1 MDHYLH
7 PTRTKNNEATA
18 SFQTALEKSLAKNRH
33 LQSQILSTLTHLG
46 SEMAKNRRLASK
58 LTRELHLVSETVS
71 KTTATSSSATAS
83 SATASSASEKGT
95 EQKPIS
101 GDHTALLIKD
111 VDPYR
116 QWTRDYFQDH
126 LGRIPEPNA
135 DVGKRRRLEENEA
148 QGLFYHLSPPW
159 DKEENKI
166 LKFLINK
173 QQQEE
178 EEEAE
183 NDNQTVV
190 VVVDY
195 EKVATELQK
204 RSVSNQN
211 QDDFPC
217 RKPRTAEE
225 CRIQYQRF
233 NSEQQPAMTK
243 VEIKQVLESVHRQ
256 QQTQSTVD
264 WNRVAANIGNERSP
278 WQCLVAYN
286 KAQNNTSITFT
297 PAQDELLFKF
307 VCAMGPQFVTTAA
320 TLAEMSIRLFPDKYD
335 RKIATRVNQSLL
347 NPKLRHE
354 FWSMSDQRKLVLAQ
368 KVYRD
373 QTMRPP
379 SHFPHRSAYS
389 VRDKWNRSLDPAFIR
404 HKPFSK
410 KEDQLLTKVARS
422 YLSQL
427 QPDAL
432 IDKNGNGRYSAVIP
446 WTKVAREHFPDR
458 RPEQLCERW
467 NRNLASDRD
476 LLTGVKARL
485 LKKQA
490 IFTNATLP
498 VASTDTQTTTNSS
511 AAIGGEGKEAKS
523 VAAAE
528 TDLSSASLD
537 DLELKVIPTAAKP
550 RRGRGKRKRSS

>member
-1 MDHYLH
+1 
-7 PTRTKNNEATA
+7 
-18 SFQTALEKSLAKNRH
+18 LAKNRQ

-71 KTTATSSSATAS
+71 NPTATACSAT
-83 SATASSASEKGT
+83 EKRT
-95 EQKPIS
+95 EQQPIS
-101 GDHTALLIKD
+101 EDHTALLIKD

-126 LGRIPEPNA
+126 LGSIPEPNA

-148 QGLFYHLSPPW
+148 QGSFYHLSPPW
-159 DKEENKI
+159 DKEENRI
-166 LKFLINK
+166 LKFLITK
-173 QQQEE
+173 QEDDDDD
-178 EEEAE
+178 
-183 NDNQTVV
+183 DNQTA
-190 VVVDY
+190 VVDY

-204 RSVSNQN
+204 RTVSNQN

-225 CRIQYQRF
+225 CRIQYQRL
-233 NSEQQPAMTK
+233 NSEQQSAMTK
-243 VEIKQVLESVHRQ
+243 VEIKQVLESVHWQ
-256 QQTQSTVD
+256 QQTQATVD
-264 WNRVAANIGNERSP
+264 WNKVAANIGNKRSP

-286 KAQNNTSITFT
+286 KAKNNTNITFT

-307 VCAMGPQFVTTAA
+307 VCAMGPQFVMTTAA
-320 TLAEMSIRLFPDKYD
+320 LAEMSIRLFPDKFD

-410 KEDQLLTKVARS
+410 KEDQLLRKVARS

-432 IDKNGNGRYSAVIP
+432 VDKNGNGRHSAVIP

-467 NRNLASDRD
+467 NRNLASDSD

-485 LKKQA
+485 LQKQA
-490 IFTNATLP
+490 VVTSTTLP
-498 VASTDTQTTTNSS
+498 VATSTDTQTTTNSS
-511 AAIGGEGKEAKS
+511 DSIGGDGKEAKS
-523 VAAAE
+523 VAATAS
-528 TDLSSASLD
+528 DLTSASLD
-537 DLELKVIPTAAKP
+537 DLELKVIPTASKP
-550 RRGRGKRKRSS
+550 QRGRGKRKHSSK